1 MMQAPDHVCTS
12 TTEAVPA
19 RHLIRGDRARS
30 YIRRE
35 GQYMAKK
42 KNSRKALAV
51 VLGVVGVAGLSLAS
65 ASQLTLNT
73 GNEAAIGVAT
83 FSSCQT
89 SEIDVDYTYNSSYV
103 LQTLTLDSIDQL
115 CEDSGAEITVTLE
128 WNDGS
133 AQSATFG
140 PVAVDAGV
148 HSVTISGQ
156 NIEVADDLGAV
167 TVVID

>member
-1 MMQAPDHVCTS
+1 
-12 TTEAVPA
+12 
-19 RHLIRGDRARS
+19 
-30 YIRRE
+30 
-35 GQYMAKK
+35 MAKK

-51 VLGVVGVAGLSLAS
+51 VLGVVGVAGLSMAS

-73 GNEAAIGVAT
+73 ANEAAIGVAT

-89 SEIDVDYTYNSSYV
+89 SEIDVDYTYNAAFV

-115 CEDSGAEITVTLE
+115 CEDSDAEITVTLE
-128 WNDGS
+128 WNDGL

-148 HSVTISGQ
+148 HSVTISDQ
-156 NIEVADDLGAV
+156 NIKVADDLGAV